1 MAASKRARRAKT
13 PEWREWLPWIGFG
26 IVIAALCGG
35 WFLLPLREWMDGL
48 QNWLH
53 GLGPWGVVTL
63 ALILFGMTFLPAPD
77 WPLPIV
83 AGYVYGIWALPI
95 VYGSVAFASALA
107 FLAARYLGRDRI
119 RAFLS
124 RRPKYQPLDKAVSE
138 DGWAV
143 VALVRLSPIVPFN
156 LQNYAFG
163 VTGIP
168 FWQYL
173 TATLVGIVPGI
184 ALYVYFGI
192 VGEGLGKGKVSPLE
206 WALLGLGIAATIGLG
221 VLVTRKT
228 KEKFG
233 ETRRGRGAR

>member
-63 ALILFGMTFLPAPD
+63 ALFLSAMTFLPAPD

-143 VALVRLSPIVPFN
+143 V
-156 LQNYAFG
+156 
-163 VTGIP
+163 
-168 FWQYL
+168 
-173 TATLVGIVPGI
+173 
-184 ALYVYFGI
+184 
-192 VGEGLGKGKVSPLE
+192 
-206 WALLGLGIAATIGLG
+206 
-221 VLVTRKT
+221 
-228 KEKFG
+228 
-233 ETRRGRGAR
+233 